1 MDTEPVP
8 SVDAPTPEL
17 VAGLR
22 GAARLTQEE
31 LARRLGV
38 SFSTVNAWESGRARP
53 QPRHRRRLE
62 DLVRALGGGPS
73 ELEVLVV
80 DDDEVELRVIGQLVR
95 DAADVLELAVRV
107 TAESD
112 GMRALITLG
121 RLQPSVAFVD
131 VIMPGLDGFELA
143 DRIADLEGLSP
154 EQLVLVTAARE
165 PAIEAAAA
173 ERGLRLL
180 GKPLEIRDIG
190 AALRQAVERAHLRNG
205 R

>member
-1 MDTEPVP
+1 M
-8 SVDAPTPEL
+8 
-17 VAGLR
+17 
-22 GAARLTQEE
+22 TQEE

-38 SFSTVNAWESGRARP
+38 SFSTVNAWEAGRARP

-62 DLVRALGGGPS
+62 DLVRDLAGGPA

-80 DDDEVELRVIGQLVR
+80 DDDELELRVIGQLVR
-95 DAADVLELAVRV
+95 DVADVLDLPVRV

-143 DRIADLEGLSP
+143 DRIADLDGLSSQ
-154 EQLVLVTAARE
+154 QLVLVTAGRE
-165 PAIEAAAA
+165 PGIEAAAA

-180 GKPLEIRDIG
+180 DKPLEIRDIG
-190 AALRQAVERAHLRNG
+190 AALRQAVERADPPGG